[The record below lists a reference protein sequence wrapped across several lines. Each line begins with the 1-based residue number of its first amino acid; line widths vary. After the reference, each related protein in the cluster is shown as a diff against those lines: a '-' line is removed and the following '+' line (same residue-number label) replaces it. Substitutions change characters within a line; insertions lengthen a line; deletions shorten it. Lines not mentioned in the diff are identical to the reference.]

1 MVYLLKIVIF
11 HGKLLNNQMVS
22 LPFIA
27 YKPSYHFSRRERL
40 KRLTE
45 GKPDFA
51 EDAVTGGA
59 EKAAGCKAMFFC
71 WEFHSQSYMDTLIL

>member
-1 MVYLLKIVIF
+1 MVM
-11 HGKLLNNQMVS
+11 LNNQMVS

-51 EDAVTGGA
+51 EDAVTDGA
-59 EKAAGCKAMFFC
+59 EKAAGCKAIFFVGS
-71 WEFHSQSYMDTLIL
+71 FIVNLTLWIL